1 MDEFLSGLANYTEKE
16 NPYHSIDACPGTD
29 FYNTEEILKLFYPLI
44 VFHLDGG
51 FRILCNQK
59 VIGFDQLR
67 YYLNYVIL
75 PRVTQYWKQ
84 TPTKKDM
91 EKELETL
98 DLVKD
103 AVQPNVK
110 RKCKGNKIVDVL
122 DLYRGGT
129 IIICEENIQQM
140 NEYIAK
146 YYPGT
151 VAEEEYQKLDTTR
164 VDRITYIRMKINEY
178 NRDIKIKETLDRLKQ
193 LDFGL
198 GPTIERI
205 KTYLQTIRYA
215 GEYK

>member
-16 NPYHSIDACPGTD
+16 NPYHSIDACPGTG
-29 FYNTEEILKLFYPLI
+29 FYNTENILKLFYPLI
-44 VFHLDGG
+44 VFHLDGE

-75 PRVTQYWKQ
+75 PRVTQYWEQ
-84 TPTKKDM
+84 TPTMSDINQDYN
-91 EKELETL
+91 EIRYLTF
-98 DLVKD
+98 
-103 AVQPNVK
+103 N
-110 RKCKGNKIVDVL
+110 
-122 DLYRGGT
+122 
-129 IIICEENIQQM
+129 CEEEIQQM
-140 NEYIAK
+140 NEFIAK

-151 VAEEEYQKLDTTR
+151 VAEEEYQKLNMTR
-164 VDRITYIRMKINEY
+164 VDRITYIRMKINDY
-178 NRDIKIKETLDRLKQ
+178 KRDIKIKETLDTLKQ

-215 GEYK
+215 GEYN